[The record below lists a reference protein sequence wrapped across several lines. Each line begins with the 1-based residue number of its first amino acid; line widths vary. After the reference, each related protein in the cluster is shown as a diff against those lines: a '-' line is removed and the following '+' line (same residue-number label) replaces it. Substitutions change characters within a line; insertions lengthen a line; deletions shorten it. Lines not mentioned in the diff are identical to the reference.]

1 VFGTPTFILHAGE
14 ETYGP
19 EFLERINTVANRERG
34 TPFKKIE
41 DLVIRPTADLGKL
54 AGQVL
59 SNMNDEQLTSPLLR
73 LAARG
78 LASGPDRTPESDLLS
93 YLLFD
98 GNFLAPLT
106 ELGFADARAHEAQ
119 LAAFFT
125 NP

>member
-1 VFGTPTFILHAGE
+1 MNEILEDGE
-14 ETYGP
+14 KAYGP
-19 EFLERINTVANRERG
+19 DFLERINTVANRERG
-34 TPFKKIE
+34 TPFKNIE

-59 SNMNDEQLTSPLLR
+59 QNMNRDHLTSPLLR

-78 LASGPDRTPESDLLS
+78 LSGGSDRTPESDLLS

-106 ELGFADARAHEAQ
+106 DLGYADARANEEQ

-125 NP
+125 DP